1 MSDIRKLIDILN
13 ETTVAGAIATGPAAP
28 IGEVH
33 KRVEEE
39 QTNETGLPEV
49 IEYGNWENSAL
60 VTEKKTKSMRPRSK
74 RVVKSVYGVDNTSA
88 EGGEASESQESEK
101 KKGIKESLDTVAEN
115 TGATDYAP
123 KSQGGTRKELLA
135 KFKKTRNPKDA
146 EAARRAGATQ
156 RELQDVREDQVN
168 EEDLIVNPAAIKKAM
183 GIIAKD
189 KVRTDHEV
197 EMARSDLFQA
207 AKNAQQIHA
216 MIKDRSE
223 DDGLE
228 GWVQEKIVKAADY
241 LNTVREY
248 LEGQRVEQGV
258 AEGQNINEAYIKST
272 KDAVNVLANLRQI
285 AKHIE
290 IGSPYNGNLANQY
303 ANDVWDVY
311 SWLENRA
318 DVYNPQLKAILNNVF
333 ELRKQAKALETGG
346 NSGQNRQFAN
356 QIVNTLY
363 PLMQWI
369 QMNVSDQQSVAEGKC
384 PECGGPA
391 FSEEA
396 IAEAKDACYHKVKSR
411 YKVWPSAYASGALS
425 KCRKVGAS
433 NWGNKSK

>member
-13 ETTVAGAIATGPAAP
+13 ETTVAGAVATGPAAP

-39 QTNETGLPEV
+39 QANETGMPEV

-60 VTEKKTKSMRPRSK
+60 VTEKKTKSMRPKSK
-74 RVVKSVYGVDNTSA
+74 RIVKSVYGVDNTSA
-88 EGGEASESQESEK
+88 EGGEASESKEPEK
-101 KKGIKESLDTVAEN
+101 KKGIKESLNPVSEN
-115 TGATDYAP
+115 TGVTDYAP

-168 EEDLIVNPAAIKKAM
+168 EEDLIVNPAAIKKVM
-183 GIIAKD
+183 GIISKD
-189 KVRTDHEV
+189 NVRKDHEV

-207 AKNAQQIHA
+207 AKNAQKIHA

-248 LEGQRVEQGV
+248 LEGQHVEQGV
-258 AEGQNINEAYIKST
+258 AEGQAPEIDPQTSFSYAMKMVQGLNDHFGGKYFEHQLNKDGSITIVKKAPWADEVYRKMGRGDPSQNPDFQQPGVLTGKNFNRVVNPWYNIFRQKGWRFDQPVNGEFTI
-272 KDAVNVLANLRQI
+272 AVN
-285 AKHIE
+285 
-290 IGSPYNGNLANQY
+290 
-303 ANDVWDVY
+303 
-311 SWLENRA
+311 
-318 DVYNPQLKAILNNVF
+318 
-333 ELRKQAKALETGG
+333 KQQG
-346 NSGQNRQFAN
+346 
-356 QIVNTLY
+356 
-363 PLMQWI
+363 
-369 QMNVSDQQSVAEGKC
+369 VAEGKC

-391 FSEEA
+391 FSEQS

-411 YKVWPSAYASGALS
+411 VKVWPSAYASGQLVQ
-425 KCRKVGAS
+425 CRKRGAK
-433 NWGNKSK
+433 NWGTGKK